1 MPLIPRH
8 CGTKCPKAQQF
19 SHCFKNPLAKPPIS
33 PPTLSKKHS
42 PDTFES
48 HLCNVVTPY
57 WSPFKA
63 LFLFLRRDLQVFL
76 QIRICLP
83 VVGKHCLAFRDVVSV
98 EMETS
103 AGRSGDPH
111 DRRPAFVPGSNW
123 GPGLQMWSSPVPQS
137 ESPLMWYCE
146 NKNCFVLFFKDH
158 CHLINLYADSN

>member
-1 MPLIPRH
+1 MLPPVCQSRHQLPLIPRH

-123 GPGLQMWSSPVPQS
+123 GPGLQMWSRSQS
-137 ESPLMWYCE
+137 AVAFS
-146 NKNCFVLFFKDH
+146 KAAQ
-158 CHLINLYADSN
+158 CHRARAL